1 MESLYQISSS
11 DEALDVLEN
20 TEVDVLNIMDGYF
33 DPEVILVY
41 DEDIDEVKNAIDVI
55 EKYLRTLDA
64 NSECEDW

>member
-1 MESLYQISSS
+1 MESLYQVSNRE
-11 DEALDVLEN
+11 EALEVLEN
-20 TEVDVLNIMDGYF
+20 TEVDVLNVMDGYF

-41 DEDIDEVKNAIDVI
+41 DEDIDEVKNAIEVI